1 MFGNGSFFT
10 IGAVPVP
17 FAGGVSLF
25 VAGYA
30 ALVAGCVLFGAG
42 LAVWRKMSGH

>member
-10 IGAVPVP
+10 IGAVTVP
-17 FAGGVSLF
+17 FVGGVSLF
-25 VAGYA
+25 VVGYA
-30 ALVAGCVLFGAG
+30 APVAGCVLFGAG